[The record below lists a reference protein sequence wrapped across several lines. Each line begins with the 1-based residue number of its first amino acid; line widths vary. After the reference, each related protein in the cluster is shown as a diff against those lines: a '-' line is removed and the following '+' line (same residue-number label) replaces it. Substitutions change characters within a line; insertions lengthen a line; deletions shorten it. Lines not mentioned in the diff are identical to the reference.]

1 MSTAILIIESL
12 YGMHENQLLKKLGMA
27 EVCINI
33 ILAVEL
39 IMRAGTCP
47 TFWILAVDVQ
57 TWLDTLALLGALL
70 AMVRVETSHVVSEL
84 LSPIKRILQI
94 KLLSLWKATMPS
106 IQHLRAIILSNV
118 KQFQTSHMKRSDC

>member
-1 MSTAILIIESL
+1 MIVIDHRQSWHKHHILCRAALAWTIFIQICILMSTAILIIQSL
-12 YGMHENQLLKKLGMA
+12 YGMHENQLLKKLEKA

-47 TFWILAVDVQ
+47 TFWKLAVDVQ

-70 AMVRVETSHVVSEL
+70 AMVRVETSHVVSEH
-84 LSPIKRILQI
+84 LSP
-94 KLLSLWKATMPS
+94 
-106 IQHLRAIILSNV
+106 V
-118 KQFQTSHMKRSDC
+118 